1 MKVLKFGGTSVGSP
15 ARILEVIECVR
26 ADLKNCG
33 GVVVSAFTQVTD
45 QLLSLAES
53 AQRGEG
59 GYRKGLEE
67 LAERHYAAARELA
80 PGDQPIQD
88 WITETIYELGE
99 ILQGVYLLRECSPKT
114 LDFVASFGER
124 LSAAIIAKAFTA
136 KGIPAEYVD
145 AREMIL
151 ADDSFGCAEV
161 DFEAS
166 YPQIQARLRRAKSLP
181 LITGFIAGTSDGRT
195 VTLGRGG
202 SDFTAA
208 IVGAAIEAHEI
219 EIWTD
224 VDGIMTADPRLV
236 ATAIPIPSLTFE
248 EAMELSHFGAKILYP
263 PTVQPALHRGIPIRI
278 RNTMN
283 PSFPGSVI
291 SASQQHGKPAVTGIS
306 TIAEVALLRVQGQG
320 MQGVTGVARRVF
332 GALASQNI
340 SVILITQASSEHTIC
355 LSVLPNKAEDAKKAI
370 EKEFDHELLRGLIDP
385 VVVEYD
391 LSILSVVG
399 EQMRHQPGLSGKC
412 FQALGINGVNIV
424 AIAQGS
430 SELNISAVIPSKDR
444 KKALNA
450 VHDAFFLSDSR
461 TAHVFLM
468 GAGLIGSTLLKQIE
482 ANKAFLKKRYHL
494 DVRITGIANTKIMAF
509 DEAGLAIRAID
520 EVPLDKR
527 EPSSLGGFVDRMIG
541 LNLPHCIF
549 VDCTA
554 SDDLPDQYDRILD
567 ANISVVTPNKRALGG
582 SLEKY
587 KRVKSVEARRG
598 VRYLYETCVG
608 AGLPIIGTLN
618 DLVKSGD
625 EIKQVEAVLSGT
637 LSFIFNNYSAASPSF
652 ADVVRQAQEL
662 GYTEPDPR
670 DDLSGLDVGR
680 KLLILAREIG
690 WDLEMSDVAIE
701 SLVPE
706 PCRAARTVPEFYA
719 LLAEQ
724 DAFFKA
730 KLDEAG
736 PDGKLIYLA
745 SVREG
750 KAETRLSIVGPEHP
764 FYALSGS
771 DNVVSFTTTRYV
783 TRPLVVKGPGAGPDV
798 TAAGVFADIIRIV
811 Q

>member
-1 MKVLKFGGTSVGSP
+1 MNAPTAVETIPEPGFALRQVTRTLRRHRSPETNFFAEFPRGQAWAKATRIPIMLLGAGFAKLALRLAMWPVALLALMKVLKFGGTSVGSP

-26 ADLKNCG
+26 TDLSSCA
-33 GVVVSAFTQVTD
+33 GVVVSAFTGVTD

-53 AQRGEG
+53 AQQGDAAFRS
-59 GYRKGLEE
+59 GLEALADRHHHAAKE
-67 LAERHYAAARELA
+67 LAAGESEIQEWVTATVFELS
-80 PGDQPIQD
+80 
-88 WITETIYELGE
+88 E
-99 ILQGVYLLRECSPKT
+99 ILHGIFLLRECSPKT

-124 LSAAIIAKAFTA
+124 LSAAIIARAFLA
-136 KGIPAEYVD
+136 QGIPAWYVD

-166 YPQIQARLRRAKSLP
+166 YPRIQSHLQSQKGLP
-181 LITGFIAGTSDGRT
+181 IVTGFIAGTADGRT

-208 IVGAAIEAHEI
+208 IVGAALNAAEI

-236 ATAIPIPSLTFE
+236 ATAIPISTLTFE

-263 PTVQPALHRGIPIRI
+263 PTVQPALSQGIPIRI

-291 SASQQHGKPAVTGIS
+291 SSEAQPNKPAVTGIS
-306 TIAEVALLRVQGQG
+306 TIPEVALLRVQGQG
-320 MQGVTGVARRVF
+320 MQGVTGVAKRVF
-332 GALASQNI
+332 GALASRNI

-355 LSVLPNKAEDAKKAI
+355 LSVLPNKAEEAKRAI
-370 EKEFDHELLRGLIDP
+370 ESEFDHELARGVIDP
-385 VVVEYD
+385 VVVEYN

-468 GAGLIGSTLLKQIE
+468 GSGLIGSTLLKQIE
-482 ANKAFLKKRYHL
+482 ANQAFLKRRYHL
-494 DVRITGIANTKIMAF
+494 DVRVSGIANTKIMAF
-509 DEAGLAIRAID
+509 DEGGLAIQGIGD
-520 EVPLDKR
+520 VPESLR
-527 EPSSLGGFVDRMIG
+527 EISSLEGFVERMIG

-554 SDDLPDQYDRILD
+554 SDAVPVHYDRILD
-567 ANISVVTPNKRALGG
+567 SNISIVTPNKRALGS

-618 DLVKSGD
+618 DLIKSGD
-625 EIKQVEAVLSGT
+625 EIVQVEAVLSGT
-637 LSFIFNNYSAASPSF
+637 LSYIFNNYTLESPSF
-652 ADVVRQAQEL
+652 AEVVHRAQEL
-662 GYTEPDPR
+662 GYTEPDPFR
-670 DDLSGLDVGR
+670 LGRRTKTSDPRSGNWL
-680 KLLILAREIG
+680 
-690 WDLEMSDVAIE
+690 
-701 SLVPE
+701 
-706 PCRAARTVPEFYA
+706 
-719 LLAEQ
+719 
-724 DAFFKA
+724 
-730 KLDEAG
+730 G
-736 PDGKLIYLA
+736 P
-745 SVREG
+745 
-750 KAETRLSIVGPEHP
+750 
-764 FYALSGS
+764 
-771 DNVVSFTTTRYV
+771 
-783 TRPLVVKGPGAGPDV
+783 
-798 TAAGVFADIIRIV
+798 
-811 Q
+811 

>member
-1 MKVLKFGGTSVGSP
+1 MKIQKFGGTSVGSP
-15 ARILEVIECVR
+15 ARILEVVECVR
-26 ADLKNCG
+26 VDRKNCA
-33 GVVVSAFTQVTD
+33 GVVVSAFTGVTD
-45 QLLSLAES
+45 QLLHLAQT
-53 AQRGEG
+53 AQQGDSS
-59 GYRKGLEE
+59 YRQDVEALTQ
-67 LAERHYAAARELA
+67 RHHQAASELA
-80 PGDQPIQD
+80 PGDKALQE
-88 WITETIYELGE
+88 WVTGTIYELSE
-99 ILQGVYLLRECSPKT
+99 ILQGVYLLRECSAKT
-114 LDFVASFGER
+114 LDFIASFGER
-124 LSAAIIAKAFTA
+124 LSAAIIARAFTN
-136 KGIPAEYVD
+136 KGIEAEYVD

-151 ADDSFGCAEV
+151 ADDAFGCAEV
-161 DFEAS
+161 NFEAS
-166 YPQIQARLRRAKSLP
+166 YPQIEQKLSRAKGLP
-181 LITGFIAGTSDGRT
+181 IITGFIAGTADGRT

-208 IVGAAIEAHEI
+208 IVGAAIDVEEI

-263 PTVQPALHRGIPIRI
+263 PTVQPALRKGIPIRI

-283 PSFPGSVI
+283 PTFSGSVI
-291 SASQQHGKPAVTGIS
+291 SGDSQSGKPAVTGIS
-306 TIAEVALLRVQGQG
+306 TIPEVALLRIQGQG
-320 MQGVTGVARRVF
+320 MQGVTGVAKRVF
-332 GALASQNI
+332 GALAGKNI

-355 LSVLPNKAEDAKKAI
+355 LSVLPNKAEEARKAI
-370 EKEFDHELLRGLIDP
+370 EFEFEHELVRELIDP

-468 GAGLIGSTLLKQIE
+468 GSGLIGSTLLKQVE
-482 ANKAFLKKRYHL
+482 ANRQFLKRRYHL
-494 DVRITGIANTKIMAF
+494 DVRITGIANTKFMAF
-509 DEAGLAIRAID
+509 DEAGLQITSILD
-520 EVPLDKR
+520 VPETIR
-527 EPSSLGGFVDRMIG
+527 EPSSLDGFVKRMIN

-554 SDDLPDQYDRILD
+554 SEAVPEQYDNILNS
-567 ANISVVTPNKRALGG
+567 NISIVTPNKRALGG
-582 SLEKY
+582 TLEKY
-587 KRVKSVEARRG
+587 RRVKSVEARRG

-625 EIKQVEAVLSGT
+625 EILEVAAVLSGT
-637 LSFIFNNYSAASPSF
+637 LSFIFNNFTVNSSGF
-652 ADVVRQAQEL
+652 ADVVRKAQEL

-690 WDLEMSDVAIE
+690 WDLEMKDVSIE
-701 SLVPE
+701 NLVPE
-706 PCRAARTVPEFYA
+706 SCRSANSVEDFYQA
-719 LLAEQ
+719 LTKE
-724 DAFFKA
+724 DDYFNS
-730 KLDEAG
+730 KLEEAG
-736 PDGKLIYLA
+736 PQGKLIYLA

-750 KAETRLSIVGPEHP
+750 KAQTRLTIVGQDHP
-764 FYALSGS
+764 FYSLSGS
-771 DNVVSFTTTRYV
+771 DNVVAFTTTRYSA
-783 TRPLVVKGPGAGPDV
+783 RPLVVKGPGAGPDV
-798 TAAGVFADIIRIV
+798 TAAGVFADIIRII